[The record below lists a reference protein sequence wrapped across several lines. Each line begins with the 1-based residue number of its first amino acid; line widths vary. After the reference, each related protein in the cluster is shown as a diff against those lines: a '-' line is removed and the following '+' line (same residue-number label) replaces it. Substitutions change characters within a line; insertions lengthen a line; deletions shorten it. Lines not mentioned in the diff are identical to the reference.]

1 MINICKAI
9 KNNIDDILL
18 AIDVFLAKA
27 DSKLEQELKESA
39 VADIDAAVACVNAI
53 EGAYADASEKM
64 RAELKE
70 MFINEIANIPKT
82 KLVNMS
88 MEDIYEEILKKI
100 ILNVQQRPLSTEVLE
115 NYVNNVNNF
124 MTANAK
130 AYSDALKERIP
141 FENFTGKTNQWI
153 EDRAQ
158 TLAEWTEKSSL
169 DALREFLK
177 KASDTATSVED
188 LTQYVIDN
196 DIRDSTNARRFA
208 VNETLRCN
216 SYAKQDELMQNIEV
230 ETKTWHHTGTTNTA
244 RPGHLK
250 LDGVTIPKDK
260 PFALVAEKEGVYYC
274 NCPHDDS
281 LPIGEVVNCRCK
293 IEAGTTKDVT
303 SFTDSELKELKDR
316 ARKKLDSEWE
326 REFNAKQRKARED
339 AGVLPTVMTPMEFK
353 NSTKKDIVERLGGA
367 RGGGLKRYYLVKSE
381 VIPENEI
388 GNILYS
394 PNGKLNS
401 LNYLE
406 SSGIL
411 TIDNKSVEH
420 VVKGDFKAPNE
431 HYPNGRLTKGGHSK
445 SSFDEC
451 EKMGLG
457 NVVEGEYSNGVKWGS
472 IPTSTTK
479 LKRNGGHTWFPDYWD
494 NDKIITEMYKVKNGK
509 YNALEQLVDEKGNS
523 IGYIYE
529 IDGIVVT
536 YRSNER
542 GDSFYPVKEQM
553 EYIEG
558 VGLK

>member
-1 MINICKAI
+1 M
-9 KNNIDDILL
+9 
-18 AIDVFLAKA
+18 
-27 DSKLEQELKESA
+27 
-39 VADIDAAVACVNAI
+39 
-53 EGAYADASEKM
+53 
-64 RAELKE
+64 
-70 MFINEIANIPKT
+70 
-82 KLVNMS
+82 
-88 MEDIYEEILKKI
+88 
-100 ILNVQQRPLSTEVLE
+100 
-115 NYVNNVNNF
+115 
-124 MTANAK
+124 
-130 AYSDALKERIP
+130 
-141 FENFTGKTNQWI
+141 
-153 EDRAQ
+153 
-158 TLAEWTEKSSL
+158 AEWTEKTSV
-169 DALREFLK
+169 DALRDFLK
-177 KASDTATSVED
+177 KASDTATSVEE

-196 DIRDSTNARRFA
+196 DIRDDTNARRFA

-230 ETKTWHHTGTTNTA
+230 ETKTWHHTGPTNTA

-260 PFALVAEKEGVYYC
+260 PFALVAEKGGVHYC
-274 NCPHDDS
+274 NCPHDDN
-281 LPIGEVVNCRCK
+281 LPVGEVVNCRCK

-339 AGVLPTVMTPMEFK
+339 AGVLPTVMTPIEFK
-353 NSTKKDIVERLGGA
+353 NSTKKDIVERFGGA
-367 RGGGLKRYYLVKSE
+367 RGGGLKRYYLVKSG

-411 TIDNKSVEH
+411 TIDNKSIEH

-472 IPTSTTK
+472 VPTSTTTK
-479 LKRNGGHTWFPDYWD
+479 KRKGGHTWFPDDWD
-494 NDKIITEMYKVKNGK
+494 DDKIITEMYKVKNGK
-509 YNALEQLVDEKGNS
+509 GKI
-523 IGYIYE
+523 IGEDIYDV
-529 IDGIVVT
+529 DGIAVVYKT
-536 YRSNER
+536 YGKGE
-542 GDSFYPVKEQM
+542 SFYPAKNQE
-553 EYIEG
+553 EYIKG
-558 VGLK
+558 VVVND

>member
-27 DSKLEQELKESA
+27 DSKLEKELKESA
-39 VADIDAAVACVNAI
+39 VVDIDAAVACVNAI
-53 EGAYADASEKM
+53 EDAYADASEKM

-115 NYVNNVNNF
+115 NYVNDVNNF

-141 FENFTGKTNQWI
+141 FENFTGETNQWI

-158 TLAEWTEKSSL
+158 TLAEWTEKTSV

-177 KASDTATSVED
+177 KASDTATSVEE

-196 DIRDSTNARRFA
+196 DIRDATNARRFA

-230 ETKTWHHTGTTNTA
+230 ETKTWHHTGPTNTA

-260 PFALVAEKEGVYYC
+260 PFALVAEKGGVYYC
-274 NCPHDDS
+274 ICPHDDS

-353 NSTKKDIVERLGGA
+353 NSTKKDIVERLGGV
-367 RGGGLKRYYLVKSE
+367 RGGGLKRYYLVKSG
-381 VIPENEI
+381 VIPENEV

-420 VVKGDFKAPNE
+420 VVKGDFKVPNE

-472 IPTSTTK
+472 IPTSATK
-479 LKRNGGHTWFPDYWD
+479 TKRNGGHTWFPDSWD
-494 NDKIITEMYKVKNGK
+494 DDKIVTEMYKVKNGK
-509 YNALEQLVDEKGNS
+509 AKFVANKLNDKGKILGGVYNC
-523 IGYIYE
+523 
-529 IDGIVVT
+529 DGVAIV
-536 YRSNER
+536 YRQDMSGE
-542 GDSFYPVKEQM
+542 SFYPEKDQSRYV
-553 EYIEG
+553 EG
-558 VGLK
+558 VE